1 MEAHLFYREGY
12 AVSTAIIMEP
22 DVQQK
27 LAILGGEAADEV
39 TDVPATQSIQQGITH
54 ATGFIYNAK
63 QEGGGTSRL
72 FKVLQTNAC
81 RYACKYCFTSCAI
94 KRKRTT
100 FKPDELATTFV
111 SLNQQ
116 RRVDGLFLSSGI
128 VPDADTTM
136 EKMLATV
143 ERLRLKEGY
152 TGYIHLKLIPGAS
165 FEYVERAVALADR
178 VSLNLEAPN
187 QARLSELAPEKE
199 FAESMWG
206 RLAWAAELIR
216 LARRD
221 GRRAA
226 RSLTTQ
232 FVVGAVGESD
242 RELLE
247 TVQRAHRE
255 LGLWRAYFSA
265 FHPIDRSPL
274 ADQPAEDPTRAL
286 RLYQSDFMLRDYGF
300 SYAELPFDD
309 QGLLPRDKT
318 PKQAW
323 AEHNLHEPVEV
334 NRASRQQLLRVPGIG
349 PKSADKIIAARRE
362 ARLRD
367 MAQLKALGVTT
378 GWAAPYVLLD
388 GRRAAVQL
396 RMW

>member
-1 MEAHLFYREGY
+1 MGL
-12 AVSTAIIMEP
+12 VKIEP
-22 DVQQK
+22 DLQQK
-27 LAILGGEAADEV
+27 LAILADEAADEV
-39 TDVPATQSIQQGITH
+39 AEVPATQSIQQGVKH
-54 ATGFIYNAK
+54 ATGFLYDA
-63 QEGGGTSRL
+63 QRQGGSTRL

-100 FKPDELATTFV
+100 FKPDELATTFI
-111 SLNQQ
+111 SLTQTK
-116 RRVDGLFLSSGI
+116 RAEGLFLSSGI

-143 ERLRLKEGY
+143 ERLRLREGY

-165 FEYVERAVALADR
+165 YEYIERAVELADR

-187 QARLSELAPEKE
+187 QERLNELAPDKE
-199 FAESMWG
+199 FAGSMWE
-206 RLAWAAELIR
+206 RMAWAAELMR
-216 LARRD
+216 RARQE
-221 GRRAA
+221 GRQAA

-265 FHPIDRSPL
+265 FHPIERSPL
-274 ADQPAEDPTRAL
+274 SDQPAEDPTRAL

-300 SYAELPFDD
+300 SYAELPFDE

-323 AEHNLHEPVEV
+323 AEHNLHEPIEV
-334 NRASRQQLLRVPGIG
+334 NRASREQLLRVPGIG
-349 PKSADKIIAARRE
+349 PKSADKIVAARKQ
-362 ARLRD
+362 AKLRD
-367 MAQLKALGVTT
+367 LAQLRALGVTT
-378 GWAAPYVLLD
+378 GWATPYVLLD
-388 GRRAAVQL
+388 GRRIPEQL
-396 RMW
+396 RLW

>member
-1 MEAHLFYREGY
+1 LFYE
-12 AVSTAIIMEP
+12 VDTMSTTIIMEP

-27 LAILGGEAADEV
+27 LAILGGEASDEV
-39 TDVPATQSIQQGITH
+39 TDVPATGGLKH
-54 ATGFIYNAK
+54 ATGMIYNSK
-63 QEGGGTSRL
+63 PEGGGTSRL

-81 RYACKYCFTSCAI
+81 RYSCKYCSTSCAI
-94 KRKRTT
+94 RRKRTT

-111 SLNQQ
+111 SLKDQK
-116 RRVDGLFLSSGI
+116 RVDGLFLSSGI
-128 VPDADTTM
+128 VPDANTTM

-165 FEYVERAVALADR
+165 FEYVERAVELADR

-187 QARLSELAPEKE
+187 QARLNDLAPDKE
-199 FAESMWG
+199 FASSMWG
-206 RLAWAAELIR
+206 RLAWAAELM
-216 LARRD
+216 RR
-221 GRRAA
+221 GRQEGRQAA

-265 FHPIDRSPL
+265 FHPIAKSPFS
-274 ADQPAEDPTRAL
+274 DMPAEDPTRAL

-300 SYAELPFDD
+300 RYDELPFDEA
-309 QGLLPRDKT
+309 GLLPRDKT

-323 AEHNLHEPVEV
+323 AERHLHEPIEV
-334 NRASRQQLLRVPGIG
+334 NRAPRQQLLRIPGIG
-349 PKSADKIIAARRE
+349 PKSADRILAARRE

-367 MAQLKALGVTT
+367 ITQLKALGVTT

-388 GRRAAVQL
+388 GRHAPQQL
-396 RMW
+396 SLW

>member
-1 MEAHLFYREGY
+1 M
-12 AVSTAIIMEP
+12 STTIIMEP
-22 DVQQK
+22 DIEQK
-27 LAILGGEAADEV
+27 LAILGTEATEEV

-81 RYACKYCFTSCAI
+81 RYSCKYCFTSCAI

-100 FKPDELATTFV
+100 FKPDELATTFI
-111 SLNQQ
+111 SLSQTK
-116 RRVDGLFLSSGI
+116 RVDGLFLSSGI

-143 ERLRLKEGY
+143 ERLRLREGY
-152 TGYIHLKLIPGAS
+152 SGYIHLKLIPGAS
-165 FEYVERAVALADR
+165 FEYIERAVELADR

-187 QARLSELAPEKE
+187 QARLTDLAPDKE
-199 FAESMWG
+199 FATSMWG

-216 LARRD
+216 RARAE

-242 RELLE
+242 RELLD
-247 TVQRAHRE
+247 TVDRAHRE
-255 LGLWRAYFSA
+255 LDLKRAYFSA
-265 FHPIDRSPL
+265 FHPIERSPFSEL
-274 ADQPAEDPTRAL
+274 PAEDPTRAF
-286 RLYQSDFMLRDYGF
+286 RLYQADFMLRDYGF
-300 SYAELPFDD
+300 GAADLPFDD
-309 QGLLPRDKT
+309 HGLLPRDKT

-323 AEHNLHEPVEV
+323 AERNLHEPIEV
-334 NRASRQQLLRVPGIG
+334 NQAPRHVLLKVPGIG
-349 PKSADKIIAARRE
+349 PKSADRIIAARRE
-362 ARLRD
+362 ARLHD
-367 MAQLKALGVTT
+367 LTQLRALGVTT

-388 GRRAAVQL
+388 GRRSAVQL

>member
-1 MEAHLFYREGY
+1 M
-12 AVSTAIIMEP
+12 STTIIMEP
-22 DVQQK
+22 DIQQK
-27 LAILGGEAADEV
+27 LAILGGEASDEV
-39 TDVPATQSIQQGITH
+39 ADVPATQSIQQGITH
-54 ATGFIYNAK
+54 ATGFIYNAQ

-81 RYACKYCFTSCAI
+81 RHSCRYCFTSCAI
-94 KRKRTT
+94 KRRRTT

-111 SLNQQ
+111 SLQ
-116 RRVDGLFLSSGI
+116 REKRVDGLFLSSGI
-128 VPDADTTM
+128 VPDANTTM

-165 FEYVERAVALADR
+165 FEYIERAVELADR

-187 QARLSELAPEKE
+187 QARLADLAPDKE
-199 FAESMWG
+199 FAGSMWG
-206 RLAWAAELIR
+206 RMAWAAELMKR
-216 LARRD
+216 ARQE
-221 GRRAA
+221 GRQAA
-226 RSLTTQ
+226 KSLTTQ

-265 FHPIDRSPL
+265 FHPIEKSPL
-274 ADQPAEDPTRAL
+274 ADNPAEDPTRAL

-300 SYAELPFDD
+300 RYDELPFDE

-323 AEHNLHEPVEV
+323 AERNLSEPVEI
-334 NRASRQQLLRVPGIG
+334 NRATRQQLLRVPGIG
-349 PKSADKIIAARRE
+349 PKSAEKILAARRE

-367 MAQLKALGVTT
+367 LSQLKVLGVTT

-388 GRRAAVQL
+388 GRRSPEQL
-396 RMW
+396 RLW